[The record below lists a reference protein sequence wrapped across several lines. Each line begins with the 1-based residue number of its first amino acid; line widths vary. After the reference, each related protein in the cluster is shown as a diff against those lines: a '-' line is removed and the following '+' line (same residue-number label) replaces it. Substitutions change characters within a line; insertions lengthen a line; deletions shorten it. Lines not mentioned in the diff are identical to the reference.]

1 MVIRAG
7 DEVGCALIEEL
18 VLAAPLVMHPG
29 VGVQVQVVVGAA
41 DESGHRAVSVYSRGD
56 QSQGWLLNAEGMLG
70 VAAAETPMDLSVWP
84 PEGAESVDI
93 SDGYAQLAE
102 RGYAYGP
109 AFQGLVAIWRRGS
122 ELFAEVVA
130 PGEAGVAVD
139 RMGMHPAV
147 LDAVLHAL
155 AGCREDPGEHRDET
169 AVLLAWGVAACRR
182 RWTGAGPLRVRGR
195 GCDFRGRLRR
205 HWAAGVDGALAGY
218 SPDNRR
224 TAARRRDRGR
234 RCVRSGAAG
243 SGVVADLGGQRRR

>member
-1 MVIRAG
+1 MAARGRGECGYLGRLCAVGRARLCLRPRVSGSGGDLAAGVGAVRRSCSPRRGRRGRRPNGDASGGVGRGAACPRAG
-7 DEVGCALIEEL
+7 
-18 VLAAPLVMHPG
+18 
-29 VGVQVQVVVGAA
+29 
-41 DESGHRAVSVYSRGD
+41 R
-56 QSQGWLLNAEGMLG
+56 
-70 VAAAETPMDLSVWP
+70 
-84 PEGAESVDI
+84 
-93 SDGYAQLAE
+93 
-102 RGYAYGP
+102 
-109 AFQGLVAIWRRGS
+109 
-122 ELFAEVVA
+122 
-130 PGEAGVAVD
+130 
-139 RMGMHPAV
+139 
-147 LDAVLHAL
+147 
-155 AGCREDPGEHRDET
+155 REDPGEHRDET